1 MSIGRSFAVETTQG
15 IRRVIESGVG
25 RRLAL
30 VAVFA
35 ALAGCGSAQTSGA
48 AVPSA
53 GRPMWSQ
60 CSTSVTA
67 WCHRQGQ
74 GDPTL
79 DRDCEASTTRESSAL
94 ADDSVRRQYLTA
106 HGCSL

>member
-1 MSIGRSFAVETTQG
+1 MIIGQRVAVESA
-15 IRRVIESGVG
+15 RVLHRVVESGVG
-25 RRLAL
+25 RRLTL
-30 VAVFA
+30 VTVFA
-35 ALAGCGSAQTSGA
+35 ALVGCGSTQASDA
-48 AVPSA
+48 AVPAA

-60 CSTSVTA
+60 CSASVTA

-79 DRDCEASTTRESSAL
+79 DRDCEANSTREYSAL
-94 ADDSVRRQYLTA
+94 ADDPARRQYLTA